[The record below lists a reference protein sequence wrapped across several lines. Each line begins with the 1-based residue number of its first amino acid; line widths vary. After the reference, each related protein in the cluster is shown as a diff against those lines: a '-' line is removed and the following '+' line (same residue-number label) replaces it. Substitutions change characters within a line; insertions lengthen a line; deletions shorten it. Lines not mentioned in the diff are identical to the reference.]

1 MKEET
6 ITKERSI
13 VVPFLVGGIVGAALG
28 LLFAPRA
35 GREVRKQIKDLAV
48 DGKEKFA
55 LAVGKSREFYTE
67 TITAVNSAI
76 DAGKQAY
83 IQERDKVE
91 MAH

>member
-55 LAVGKSREFYTE
+55 SAVGKSREFYTE

>member
-1 MKEET
+1 MKEEL

-13 VVPFLVGGIVGAALG
+13 LVPFLVGGAVGAALG
-28 LLFAPRA
+28 LLFAPKA

-48 DGKEKFA
+48 DGKDKIVST
-55 LAVGKSREFYTE
+55 VGKTREFYTE
-67 TITAVNSAI
+67 AITAVNSAI

-83 IQERDKVE
+83 IQEREKVE